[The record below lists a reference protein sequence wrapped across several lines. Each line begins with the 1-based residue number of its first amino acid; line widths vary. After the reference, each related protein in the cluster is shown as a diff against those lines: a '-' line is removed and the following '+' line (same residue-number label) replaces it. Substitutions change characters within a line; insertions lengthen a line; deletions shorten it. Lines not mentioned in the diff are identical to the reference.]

1 MSKVIVI
8 AAPSGAGKTS
18 LIESLLKEDEDHKI
32 KLGVSFTTRKK
43 RENEI
48 NGQSYFFIGKDEFIG
63 MRERN
68 EFLESAEVFGN
79 LYGTNKSWVEK
90 QIKADSK
97 VLLELDWQGAKQV
110 KSSFPDCLTLF
121 ILPPSLQELKERLMK
136 RGLDDLDIVEKRLSL
151 AKQDISEGKS
161 FDFLIINDVFENSLN
176 DLKKI
181 ILEGKGLSKER
192 ANKANNLLEELLKN

>member
-18 LIESLLKEDEDHKI
+18 LIESLLKENTDHKI
-32 KLGVSFTTRKK
+32 KLGVSYTTRKK

-48 NGQSYFFIGKDEFIG
+48 NGLSYFFINKDEFIG

-79 LYGTNKSWVEK
+79 LYGTNRLWVEK
-90 QIKADSK
+90 QIKTGSK

-121 ILPPSLQELKERLMK
+121 ILPPSLQELKERLVK
-136 RGLDDLDIVEKRLSL
+136 RGLDDVDIVEKRLSL

-161 FDFLIINDVFENSLN
+161 FDFLIINDVFDNSLN

-181 ILEGKGLSKER
+181 ILEDKGLSKER
-192 ANKANNLLEELLKN
+192 VDKANNLLEELLKN

>member
-8 AAPSGAGKTS
+8 AAPSGAG
-18 LIESLLKEDEDHKI
+18 
-32 KLGVSFTTRKK
+32 
-43 RENEI
+43 
-48 NGQSYFFIGKDEFIG
+48 
-63 MRERN
+63 N

-90 QIKADSK
+90 QIKAGSK

-136 RGLDDLDIVEKRLSL
+136 RGLDDLDIVERRLSL
-151 AKQDISEGKS
+151 AKKDISEGKS

>member
-18 LIESLLKEDEDHKI
+18 LIESLLKEDEDQKI
-32 KLGVSFTTRKK
+32 KLGVSYTTRKK

-48 NGQSYFFIGKDEFIG
+48 NGLSYFFVSKDEFIG
-63 MRERN
+63 MHERN

-136 RGLDDLDIVEKRLSL
+136 RGLDDLDIVERRLSL
-151 AKQDISEGKS
+151 AKKDISEGKS

-181 ILEGKGLSKER
+181 ILEGKGLSTER

>member
-18 LIESLLKEDEDHKI
+18 LIESLLKENTDHKI
-32 KLGVSFTTRKK
+32 KLGVSYTTRKK

-48 NGQSYFFIGKDEFIG
+48 NGLSYFFINKDEFIG

-79 LYGTNKSWVEK
+79 LYGTNRLWVEK
-90 QIKADSK
+90 QIKTGSK

-121 ILPPSLQELKERLMK
+121 ILPPSLQELKERLVK
-136 RGLDDLDIVEKRLSL
+136 RGLDDVDIVEKRLSL

-181 ILEGKGLSKER
+181 ILEGRGLSKER
-192 ANKANNLLEELLKN
+192 ADKANNLLEELLKN

>member
-18 LIESLLKEDEDHKI
+18 LIESLLKEDEDQKI
-32 KLGVSFTTRKK
+32 KLGVSYTTRKK

-48 NGQSYFFIGKDEFIG
+48 NGLSYFFISKDEFIG
-63 MRERN
+63 MNERN

-90 QIKADSK
+90 QIKAGSK

-136 RGLDDLDIVEKRLSL
+136 RGLDDLDIVERRLSL
-151 AKQDISEGKS
+151 AKKDISEGKS

>member
-48 NGQSYFFIGKDEFIG
+48 NGLSYFFVSKDEFIG
-63 MRERN
+63 MHERN

-136 RGLDDLDIVEKRLSL
+136 RGLDDLDIVERRLSL
-151 AKQDISEGKS
+151 AKKDISEGKS

>member
-48 NGQSYFFIGKDEFIG
+48 NGLSYFFISKDEFIG
-63 MRERN
+63 MHERN

-136 RGLDDLDIVEKRLSL
+136 RGLDDLDIVERRLSL
-151 AKQDISEGKS
+151 AKKDISEGKS

>member
-18 LIESLLKEDEDHKI
+18 LIESLLKEDEDQKI
-32 KLGVSFTTRKK
+32 KLGVSYTTRKK

-48 NGQSYFFIGKDEFIG
+48 NGLSYFFVSKDEFIG
-63 MRERN
+63 MHERN

-136 RGLDDLDIVEKRLSL
+136 RGLDDLDIVERRLSL
-151 AKQDISEGKS
+151 AKKDISEGKS

-192 ANKANNLLEELLKN
+192 ANKAKNLLEELLKN

>member
-48 NGQSYFFIGKDEFIG
+48 NGLSYFFVSKDEFIG
-63 MRERN
+63 MHERN

-136 RGLDDLDIVEKRLSL
+136 RGLDDLDIVERRLSL
-151 AKQDISEGKS
+151 AKKAISEGKS
-161 FDFLIINDVFENSLN
+161 FDFLIINDVFENALN

>member
-48 NGQSYFFIGKDEFIG
+48 NGLSYFFVSKDEFIG
-63 MRERN
+63 MHERN

-90 QIKADSK
+90 QIKAGSK

-136 RGLDDLDIVEKRLSL
+136 RGLDDLDIVERRLSL
-151 AKQDISEGKS
+151 AKKDISEGKS

>member
-18 LIESLLKEDEDHKI
+18 LIESLLKEDEDQKI
-32 KLGVSFTTRKK
+32 KLGVSYTTRKK

-90 QIKADSK
+90 QIKASSK

-110 KSSFPDCLTLF
+110 KTSFPDCLTLF

-136 RGLDDLDIVEKRLSL
+136 RGLDDLDIVERRLSL
-151 AKQDISEGKS
+151 AKKDISEGKS